1 MAIGTYT
8 RLTPHIAVSDARFVD
23 IGVECDITLEVYQS
37 VDYTVRDSLVAYVL
51 LTPYSQCLILS
62 TGIQ

>member
-1 MAIGTYT
+1 MGVNPREAQVVEQFDGRERGSMAIGTYT

-37 VDYTVRDSLVAYVL
+37 VDLHCT
-51 LTPYSQCLILS
+51 
-62 TGIQ
+62 